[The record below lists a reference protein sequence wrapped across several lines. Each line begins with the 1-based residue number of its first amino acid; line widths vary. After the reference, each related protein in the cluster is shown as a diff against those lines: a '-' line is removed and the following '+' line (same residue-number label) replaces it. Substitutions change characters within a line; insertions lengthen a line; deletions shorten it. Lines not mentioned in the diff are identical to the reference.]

1 MEMVTVTIF
10 TEERLVHAA
19 IPVLLAMTGLI
30 IAGASRQPIL
40 VVAGL
45 ALVTVCHSTIMPAF
59 WCLPSYFLHGA
70 GAAAGI
76 ALINSVGTFGGFVGP
91 NIVGSLKNATGS
103 YSAPFYTLAVL
114 AFGSATLMA
123 WLRTTRAFTR

>member
-1 MEMVTVTIF
+1 M
-10 TEERLVHAA
+10 HAA

-30 IAGASRQPIL
+30 IAGASRQPIF

-70 GAAAGI
+70 GAAAG
-76 ALINSVGTFGGFVGP
+76 T
-91 NIVGSLKNATGS
+91 
-103 YSAPFYTLAVL
+103 YSAPFCTLAVL
-114 AFGSATLMA
+114 AFGSATLLA
-123 WLRTTRAFTR
+123 WLRTTRAFSR